1 MSAVATNEDFVNL
14 MDIAVHMKGAGL
26 PAEFI
31 AEAVRA
37 AYANEGVRELMFLW
51 SHAEAADREAI
62 CADIQELVDD
72 LADTPRR
79 LESPQ
84 KRPRVAFDDLDQV
97 LASIKAHKLRLRE
110 LVERHGGV
118 SEVARKSGIPQPSL
132 SRLLNSGSMPR
143 KSTLY
148 KIANALG
155 LSEKEIVGEWVQ

>member
-1 MSAVATNEDFVNL
+1 

-26 PAEFI
+26 ADKFI

-37 AYANEGVRELMFLW
+37 AYANEGVRELMLLW
-51 SHAEAADREAI
+51 SQAEVSDREAI

-72 LADTPRR
+72 LVDTPRSV
-79 LESPQ
+79 EGPQ
-84 KRPRVAFDDLDQV
+84 KRPRVAFDDLDEV
-97 LASIKAHKLRLRE
+97 LSNIKAHKLRLRD
-110 LVERHGGV
+110 LIERHGGV

-155 LSEKEIVGEWVQ
+155 LSEKDIVGEWVQ